1 MQISDGSDQVRK
13 AAREQ
18 MRQGCDQVKIMMSG
32 GVASPYDPLDSLQ
45 FSPGEVA
52 AAVEEAGAFG
62 RYVCA
67 HAYTPE
73 AITRAANGGVRT
85 IEHGNLI
92 DDASAALMAKSG
104 MFLIANLVAYY
115 AMRERAKEF
124 GMTPEMLEKNDLVI
138 DGGLKSLEICKR
150 AGVPV
155 AYGSDLLGQLQ
166 VDQSREFQ
174 LRSEVVKPIDI
185 IRSATT
191 IGAQVVRQEGKL
203 GCVKPGAFADLIV
216 VDGNP
221 LKRLDLLQGQ
231 GEHIPL
237 IMQGGKLYKNALK

>member
-1 MQISDGSDQVRK
+1 
-13 AAREQ
+13 
-18 MRQGCDQVKIMMSG
+18 
-32 GVASPYDPLDSLQ
+32 
-45 FSPGEVA
+45 
-52 AAVEEAGAFG
+52 
-62 RYVCA
+62 
-67 HAYTPE
+67 
-73 AITRAANGGVRT
+73 
-85 IEHGNLI
+85 
-92 DDASAALMAKSG
+92 
-104 MFLIANLVAYY
+104 
-115 AMRERAKEF
+115 
-124 GMTPEMLEKNDLVI
+124 
-138 DGGLKSLEICKR
+138 
-150 AGVPV
+150 V

-237 IMQGGKLYKNALK
+237 IMQGGKLYKNALN

>member
-1 MQISDGSDQVRK
+1 
-13 AAREQ
+13 
-18 MRQGCDQVKIMMSG
+18 
-32 GVASPYDPLDSLQ
+32 
-45 FSPGEVA
+45 
-52 AAVEEAGAFG
+52 
-62 RYVCA
+62 
-67 HAYTPE
+67 
-73 AITRAANGGVRT
+73 
-85 IEHGNLI
+85 
-92 DDASAALMAKSG
+92 MAKSG

-203 GCVKPGAFADLIV
+203 GCVKPGALADLIV
-216 VDGNP
+216 VDG
-221 LKRLDLLQGQ
+221 KDR
-231 GEHIPL
+231 
-237 IMQGGKLYKNALK
+237 KSVV

>member
-1 MQISDGSDQVRK
+1 
-13 AAREQ
+13 
-18 MRQGCDQVKIMMSG
+18 
-32 GVASPYDPLDSLQ
+32 
-45 FSPGEVA
+45 
-52 AAVEEAGAFG
+52 
-62 RYVCA
+62 
-67 HAYTPE
+67 
-73 AITRAANGGVRT
+73 
-85 IEHGNLI
+85 
-92 DDASAALMAKSG
+92 MAKSG

-203 GCVKPGAFADLIV
+203 GCVKHGAFADLIV

-237 IMQGGKLYKNALK
+237 IMQGGKIYKNALK